1 MIVNDSRLVVV
12 VAAGAAVVVVVV
24 DWSLVM
30 AVGGGGGWRW
40 WWWWL
45 MSDFVVQ
52 RGSPKIIIY
61 SQGQGLG
68 ITLGAPQT
76 LLTRAPLWLSTGLF
90 FWTPSKDQF
99 SARENADSPINNI

>member
-40 WWWWL
+40 WWWL

-52 RGSPKIIIY
+52 RGSPKIIID

-76 LLTRAPLWLSTGLF
+76 LLTRAPLWLSTGL
-90 FWTPSKDQF
+90 
-99 SARENADSPINNI
+99 